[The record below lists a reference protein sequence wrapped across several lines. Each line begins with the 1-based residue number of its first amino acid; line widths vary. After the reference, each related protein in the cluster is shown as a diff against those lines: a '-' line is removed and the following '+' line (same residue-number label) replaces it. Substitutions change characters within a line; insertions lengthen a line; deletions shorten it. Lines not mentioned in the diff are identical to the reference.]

1 MTVPGP
7 LRHRAPDPGISPG
20 DDAPTPRWNVTDVQ
34 LIHQTDPRGLVASL
48 VSRAHESSRP
58 VTHTFPTK
66 GLVMRPSVPAT
77 VTAGVVALLLTAC
90 SGGATGGGGSSKDD
104 TGPLS
109 AYFEKLGGGYDEAK
123 QNAQHRKSEEV
134 IAECMAELGFEYT
147 PTEPWSGRGA
157 EGIEDLDWESLE
169 FAEQYGYGYT
179 TSEDLFGAP
188 EEIDDPNQ
196 ERLESMSDAEM
207 EAYNEALWG
216 PPQEVDEE
224 DPEAATEWDWETA
237 GCYGKGYYAAYEQDD
252 PFSDETV
259 EAAME
264 EWSKAWEAI
273 PDDPAV
279 RESLDGWAS
288 CMADE
293 GHDFA
298 DPNEANSSIGD
309 AYNALYTPAET
320 EFDPEADPDATDRP

>member
-1 MTVPGP
+1 
-7 LRHRAPDPGISPG
+7 
-20 DDAPTPRWNVTDVQ
+20 
-34 LIHQTDPRGLVASL
+34 
-48 VSRAHESSRP
+48 
-58 VTHTFPTK
+58 
-66 GLVMRPSVPAT
+66 MRPSVPAT

-90 SGGATGGGGSSKDD
+90 SGGATGGGGSSSDD

-109 AYFEKLGGGYDEAK
+109 AYFEKLGGSYDEAK
-123 QNAQHRKSEEV
+123 SNAQHTKSEEI

-147 PTEPWSGRGA
+147 PTEPWSGSGA
-157 EGIEDLDWESLE
+157 ANDEDLDWESLE

-179 TSEDLFGAP
+179 TGEELFGAP
-188 EEIDDPNQ
+188 QEVEDPNQ
-196 ERLESMSDAEM
+196 ERLASMSDAEM

-224 DPEAATEWDWETA
+224 DPEAVSEWDWETA

-264 EWSKAWEAI
+264 EWSKVWEEI
-273 PDDPAV
+273 PDEPAV
-279 RESLDGWAS
+279 RDSLDEWAS

-298 DPNEANSSIGD
+298 NPNEANSSIGD

-320 EFDPEADPDATDRP
+320 EFDPEADPDAMPEMPEPDAAAVAELRKKELALAVADRTCQEKSGYAKAQREALRKAEERIWEKYGDQLEAAAAAATPAE